1 MPSNQITVQFQNIA
15 AGLNDGA
22 RYTTEG
28 SWQFFVSQSPE
39 EIYENCRTHID
50 PMIDPILSQDSDVVS
65 FSEVFGTR
73 QRDYIKNKLEWLGY
87 TVEYTNAF
95 EMWSQSVEWE
105 HLYNV
110 IGYKQGKLWT
120 PTVEHYEFRN
130 KRKLEGVIFAM
141 NYLFPVLPYSP
152 NSWNTWKV
160 LSHIGTRIKDILS
173 GATSREEWVQ
183 SPEITQAKNIHNR
196 LVNGIL
202 DGAISTFEFD
212 EFTLTTW
219 HVHKFNNEVIWKIKA
234 SISGKPY
241 MLLWDMNVK
250 KWKEVLTHPPFATPN
265 WESALD
271 SETRTF
277 GFRPGNGIW
286 HRIAMKLSHFQPD
299 VLITRWFDVN
309 RVTTI
314 KSKSDHDGIAAT
326 LSIPTV
332 LSSPS
337 L

>member
-1 MPSNQITVQFQNIA
+1 MSSNQITVQFQNIA

-22 RYTTEG
+22 RYTTEW

-39 EIYENCRTHID
+39 EIYENYRTHID

-110 IGYKQGKLWT
+110 IWYKQEKLWT
-120 PTVEHYEFRN
+120 PNVKHHEFRN
-130 KRKLEGVIFAM
+130 KRKLEGIVFAM

-160 LSHIGTRIKDILS
+160 MSHMSEKVKKILS
-173 GATSREEWVQ
+173 WNSAEEGSQ
-183 SPEITQAKNIHNR
+183 KSPEIEQAKNIYNR
-196 LVNGIL
+196 LANGIL

-212 EFTLTTW
+212 EFTLATG
-219 HVHKFNNEVIWKIKA
+219 HVHQFNDEVIWKIQE
-234 SISGKPY
+234 SISDKPY

-250 KWKEVLTHPPFATPN
+250 KWKEVLTHPPFSTPD

-277 GFRPGNGIW
+277 GFRPGNGFG
-286 HRIAMKLSHFQPD
+286 HRIAMELSHFQPD
-299 VLITRWFDVN
+299 VLITRWFVAN
-309 RVTTI
+309 RVATVR
-314 KSKSDHDGIAAT
+314 SKSDHDGIAAT
-326 LSIPTV
+326 LETI
-332 LSSPS
+332 
-337 L
+337 